1 MLLKHN
7 IKYYYMSFTDKR
19 ASKNNLTNLG
29 ITNAKVH
36 WNLSSDEL
44 QKHALNK
51 DQAKLTSQGAITINT
66 GKFTG
71 RSPLDRFIVKD
82 SITENTVWWG
92 DINVPF
98 EEEKFNQLHE
108 KIIAYLSNKE
118 IYARDSYACASEEH
132 RLNIRVVNEYPWSNL
147 FAYNMFLRPT
157 EEELENFKH
166 EWLILN
172 APGFYADPKIDG
184 TRQENF
190 AILSFTKKTILI
202 GGTGYTGE
210 IKKGI
215 FSALNYI
222 LPQDKGV
229 LSMHC
234 SANTGKRGDTAI
246 FFGLSG
252 TGKTTL
258 SADPE
263 RNLIGDDEHGWDK
276 DSVFN
281 FEGGCY
287 AKCIDLSAENEPD
300 IYAAVK
306 KGALLENIEFFK
318 GTNKVDYSNTSITQ
332 NTRVS
337 YPIHFINN
345 IAVPSSGQN
354 PKNIFFLT
362 ADAFGVL
369 PPISKLSAGQAM
381 YHFISGYTAKVAGT
395 EDGVNEPQTTFSACF
410 GAPFMPLHPT
420 KYAEMLGEK
429 MKEFSVDV
437 WLINTGWSGGEYGVG
452 NRISLKYTRAMI
464 TAALNNQLNN
474 VEYIT
479 HKVFGLNMPT
489 SCPNVPS
496 EILSPK
502 NTWTDKSA
510 YDEKANKLAR
520 AFNENFLQFSD
531 HANDEILNAAPKI
544 I

>member
-44 QKHALNK
+44 QKHALDK

-82 SITENTVWWG
+82 SITEDTVWWG

-147 FAYNMFLRPT
+147 FAYNMFLRPN

-234 SANTGKRGDTAI
+234 SANTGKTGDTAI

-287 AKCIDLSAENEPD
+287 AKCVDLSAENEPD